1 MEVVAAAYI
10 TRGSLR
16 SKKMAV
22 FASTRHCRS
31 TGQYRQKMVRI
42 SLMAQRIFLSDRRQ
56 LLAGLGAA
64 ALAPGLGLIAAA
76 KAAQSI
82 ALEAKADI
90 LDAGPTRPHPA
101 VWSLSGPGTDRTFR
115 ASRGD
120 TLEVTLQNDL
130 PVPVTLDWRGITGAP
145 SAEPLVERTPVA
157 AGARESYAVPL
168 RHAGTFLCDPK
179 LLGDGQARPAR
190 PLAMVVAENETV
202 IVDRDE
208 VLLIEDWRLRS
219 DGTAIAPGIDPKDT
233 TSLTTVNGQT
243 SCDIQVR
250 SNQRLRLRFINGF
263 QRNVVALKIE
273 GHGVWVMAL
282 DGQPAEPFQ
291 ARNGAL
297 VLAPGGRVDVFVDA
311 TAPPGTSSDFVL
323 HDGKQ
328 ARPIAR
334 LVTSSEPPLRP
345 APLPQALPLPSNG
358 LPAQLDLKNAVR
370 AELML
375 GGLASDWVA
384 PVRFATSSA
393 PAFRARSGRAVVLA
407 LINRADIA
415 TVFHLHGHH
424 FRLLDRLDDGWKPF
438 WLDTLA
444 VEPGQTQRVAFL
456 AEHAGHWL
464 IEAFATDWAAPRLVR
479 WYSVE

>member
-1 MEVVAAAYI
+1 
-10 TRGSLR
+10 
-16 SKKMAV
+16 MAL
-22 FASTRHCRS
+22 FASTRDCRS
-31 TGQYRQKMVRI
+31 TGQYRRKMVRI

-90 LDAGPTRPHPA
+90 LDAGPTGPHPA
-101 VWSLSGPGTDRTFR
+101 VWSLSGPRTDRSIR
-115 ASRGD
+115 ARRGD

-130 PVPVTLDWRGITGAP
+130 PVPVTLDWRGIAGAAA
-145 SAEPLVERTPVA
+145 AEPLVARAPIA

-168 RHAGTFLCDPK
+168 RQAGTFLCDPR
-179 LLGDGQARPAR
+179 LLGDAQARPSR
-190 PLAMVVAENETV
+190 PLALVVGEKEPV
-202 IVDRDE
+202 SVDSDE

-233 TSLTTVNGQT
+233 TPLTTVNGQT
-243 SCDIQVR
+243 SRDIQVR

-263 QRNVVALKIE
+263 QRNVIALKVE

-297 VLAPGGRVDVFVDA
+297 VLAPGGRVDVFVDT
-311 TAPPGTSSDFVL
+311 TAVPGTSSGIVL
-323 HDGKQ
+323 HDGKE

-334 LVTSSEPPLRP
+334 LVTSSEPPLR
-345 APLPQALPLPSNG
+345 ATPLPPALPLPSNG

-370 AELML
+370 AELIL
-375 GGLASDWVA
+375 GGSASDWVA
-384 PVRFATSSA
+384 PVRFATSAA

-407 LINRADIA
+407 LINRAEIA

-456 AEHAGHWL
+456 AEHAGRWL
-464 IEAFATDWAAPRLVR
+464 IETFATDWAAPRLVR